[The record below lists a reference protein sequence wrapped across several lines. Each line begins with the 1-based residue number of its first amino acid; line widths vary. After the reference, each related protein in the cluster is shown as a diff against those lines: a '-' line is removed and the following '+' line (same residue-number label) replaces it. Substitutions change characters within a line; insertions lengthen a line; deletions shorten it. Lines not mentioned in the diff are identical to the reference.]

1 MNVTNIPTTLYK
13 TKWRRKQRPLP
24 IFLIHINT
32 HLITM
37 LMTSGGMV
45 SHRTYNVHQQALLA
59 ENHGFVSLPIQENR
73 NAKFRNNSGFI
84 ITDHKSYNVL

>member
-45 SHRTYNVHQQALLA
+45 SHRTYNVHQQALLLRITA
-59 ENHGFVSLPIQENR
+59 LFLYVYRKIEMQSSE
-73 NAKFRNNSGFI
+73 I
-84 ITDHKSYNVL
+84 IPVLS